1 MKQWKW
7 IWKIPVTIFVLNLV
21 FVLFCAALTVI
32 DYHRFKNA
40 DGIIKPIITVADCEC
55 KCGMDRQIDGL
66 VYSFTYTRNSEG
78 EWEESVIAG
87 SFHFPFDTDT
97 LITKRYQ

>member
-1 MKQWKW
+1 MKKHKW
-7 IWKIPVTIFVLNLV
+7 LRKILICILSLIPAFL
-21 FVLFCAALTVI
+21 LFCGTLTLI

-40 DGIIKPIITVADCEC
+40 DGIIKPIITIADCEC

-66 VYSFTYTRNSEG
+66 VYSFTYSRSSDEDWD
-78 EWEESVIAG
+78 EG

-97 LITKRYQ
+97 LITKKYQ

>member
-1 MKQWKW
+1 MKKRKMLR
-7 IWKIPVTIFVLNLV
+7 KILICILSLIPAFL
-21 FVLFCAALTVI
+21 LFCGTLTLI

-40 DGIIKPIITVADCEC
+40 DGIIKPIITIADCEC

-66 VYSFTYTRNSEG
+66 VYSFTYSRSSE
-78 EWEESVIAG
+78 EDWDESVRSG

-97 LITKRYQ
+97 LITKKYQ

>member
-1 MKQWKW
+1 MKKYKLL
-7 IWKIPVTIFVLNLV
+7 WKIIAAVFALNLA
-21 FVLFCAALTVI
+21 FLLFCGALTLI

-40 DGIIKPIITVADCEC
+40 DGIIKPIITVADWEC

-66 VYSFTYTRNSEG
+66 VYSFTYMRNSEG

-87 SFHFPFDTDT
+87 SFHFPFDTDS

>member
-1 MKQWKW
+1 MRKYKW
-7 IWKIPVTIFVLNLV
+7 IWKIPIAIFVLNLA
-21 FVLFCAALTVI
+21 FVLFCGALTLI

-40 DGIIKPIITVADCEC
+40 DGIIKPIITVADWEC

-66 VYSFTYTRNSEG
+66 VYSFTYNRNSEG
-78 EWEESVIAG
+78 EWEESVRSG

-97 LITKRYQ
+97 LITKEYQ

>member
-1 MKQWKW
+1 MKNYKW
-7 IWKIPVTIFVLNLV
+7 FWKIPVCILALNLA
-21 FVLFCAALTVI
+21 FVLFCGALTLI

-40 DGIIKPIITVADCEC
+40 DGIIKPIITIADNEC

-66 VYSFTYTRNSEG
+66 VYSFTYSRSSEG
-78 EWEESVIAG
+78 DWDESVSSG

-97 LITKRYQ
+97 LITKKYQ

>member
-1 MKQWKW
+1 MKKYKW
-7 IWKIPVTIFVLNLV
+7 IWKILIAIFVLNLA
-21 FVLFCAALTVI
+21 FVLFCGALTLI

-40 DGIIKPIITVADCEC
+40 DGIIKPIITVADWEC

-66 VYSFTYTRNSEG
+66 VYSFTYNRNSER
-78 EWEESVIAG
+78 EWEESVRAG

>member
-1 MKQWKW
+1 MKKYKW
-7 IWKIPVTIFVLNLV
+7 LWKIPVTIFALNLV

-40 DGIIKPIITVADCEC
+40 EGIIKPIITVADWEC

-66 VYSFTYTRNSEG
+66 IYSFTYNRSSEKD
-78 EWEESVIAG
+78 WEESVRHG

-97 LITKRYQ
+97 LITKDYQ

>member
-1 MKQWKW
+1 MKNYKW
-7 IWKIPVTIFVLNLV
+7 FWKIPVVIFALNFAFL
-21 FVLFCAALTVI
+21 LFCGTLTLI

-40 DGIIKPIITVADCEC
+40 DGIIKPIITIADNEC

-66 VYSFTYTRNSEG
+66 VYSFTYSRSSE
-78 EWEESVIAG
+78 EDWDEG

-97 LITKRYQ
+97 LITKKYQ